1 MPVHVDWDNEDRT
14 VIRYD
19 LAGHW
24 NWHEFEVAVEQSFAM
39 TESVTHT
46 VHVIIDMRQSLSI
59 PDGAILYFKRLLQ
72 AAPANRGLYT
82 VVSQDRAVDK
92 MLAMFGRIH
101 RQKTHRIQ
109 QAATLDEARGRLA
122 TPQKVAQ

>member
-1 MPVHVDWDNEDRT
+1 MPVYVDWDNEDRT

-24 NWHEFEVAVEQSFAM
+24 DWHAFEVAVEQSFAM

-46 VHVIIDMRQSLSI
+46 VHVIIDMRQSMSM

-72 AAPANRGLYT
+72 AAPANHGLYMM
-82 VVSQDRAVDK
+82 VSENQEVDK
-92 MLAMFGRIH
+92 MLVMFRRIH
-101 RQKTHRIQ
+101 RRNHHRIQ
-109 QAATLDEARGRLA
+109 QAATLDEARGRLSS
-122 TPQKVAQ
+122 PQKVAQ